1 MDTLRMVQRF
11 HHLFYTPQFVVI
23 HLGVLEQ
30 EGLRVEL
37 TTATNAAEL
46 NEKLLNGST
55 RYFAGGGVYDETL
68 SL

>member
-1 MDTLRMVQRF
+1 M
-11 HHLFYTPQFVVI
+11 